1 MKIAVAGTGYV
12 GLSLAVLLSQHNEV
26 HALDIVP
33 EKVDKINNYQ
43 SPIQDDEIER
53 FLAEAKAGERLLDL
67 HATVDVAEAYT
78 GVDYAVIATP
88 TNYDSDR
95 NFFDTS
101 SVEAAIAA
109 VRSVNPDA
117 WIVIK
122 STIPVGYTAG
132 LRERL
137 GDSKIFFS
145 PEFLRESKALYDN
158 LHPSRIVVGA
168 PKEDAEAVAAAE
180 RFARLLAQ
188 GADPAE
194 LERVN
199 VDGTIGIPE
208 LVLGTTEAEAVKLFA
223 NTYLALR
230 VAYFNELDTY
240 CEVRGLNTRDVID
253 GVCLEPR
260 IGSHYNN
267 PSFGYGGYCLPK
279 DTKQLLA
286 NYKDVPQNLIEA
298 IVDANRTRKDFVAD
312 EVLQMVWDR
321 VYEGKPKP
329 VVGVYRL
336 TMKSNSDN
344 FRASSIQGVMKR
356 VKAKGVPVVVYEP
369 TLEAPEFFGSEVT
382 HDLEAFKAGCDVIV
396 AVLGEDDKRVGESH
410 SRTSLEL
417 PGRQQQLLEALH
429 ATGVPVVLVLV
440 NGQPLTVN
448 WAAQNVPA
456 ILESWFP
463 SVQGGTAIAETLFG
477 DYNPGGKL
485 TITFPRST
493 GQIEL
498 NFPYKKGSHG
508 AQPRK
513 GPNGGGVTRVLGSIY
528 PFGYGLSYT
537 TFAYGNLRITPEPS
551 HTQSSFRVTCDVTNT
566 GDRRGDEVVQLYVS
580 DKFSSVVTY
589 ESVLRGFERVTLEP
603 GETKSVSFEITP
615 SHLELLDSNMNR
627 TVEPGEFEIR
637 IGASSED
644 IRLRKTIRLS

>member
-1 MKIAVAGTGYV
+1 MPNFNTRFESEKKMKIAVAGTGYV
-12 GLSLAVLLSQHNEV
+12 GLSLAVLLSQQNEV

-33 EKVDKINNYQ
+33 EKVEKINSYV

-53 FLAEAKAGERLLDL
+53 FLAEAKAGERQLDL
-67 HATVDVAEAYT
+67 HATVDVAEAYADADF
-78 GVDYAVIATP
+78 VVIATP
-88 TNYDSDR
+88 TNYDSDK

-168 PKEDAEAVAAAE
+168 PKDDPEAVAAAE
-180 RFARLLAQ
+180 KFAGLLAQ
-188 GADPAE
+188 GADPVE

-199 VDGTIGIPE
+199 ADGSMGIPE

-286 NYKDVPQNLIEA
+286 NYRDVPQNLIEA
-298 IVDANRTRKDFVAD
+298 IVEANCTRKDFVAD

-369 TLEAPEFFGSEVT
+369 TLDAPEFFGSEVT
-382 HDLEAFKAGCDVIV
+382 HDLGAFKAGCDVIV
-396 AVLGEDDKRVGESH
+396 ANRWSDELADVADKVYTRD
-410 SRTSLEL
+410 
-417 PGRQQQLLEALH
+417 
-429 ATGVPVVLVLV
+429 
-440 NGQPLTVN
+440 
-448 WAAQNVPA
+448 
-456 ILESWFP
+456 
-463 SVQGGTAIAETLFG
+463 LFKR
-477 DYNPGGKL
+477 D
-485 TITFPRST
+485 
-493 GQIEL
+493 
-498 NFPYKKGSHG
+498 
-508 AQPRK
+508 
-513 GPNGGGVTRVLGSIY
+513 
-528 PFGYGLSYT
+528 
-537 TFAYGNLRITPEPS
+537 
-551 HTQSSFRVTCDVTNT
+551 
-566 GDRRGDEVVQLYVS
+566 
-580 DKFSSVVTY
+580 
-589 ESVLRGFERVTLEP
+589 
-603 GETKSVSFEITP
+603 
-615 SHLELLDSNMNR
+615 
-627 TVEPGEFEIR
+627 
-637 IGASSED
+637 
-644 IRLRKTIRLS
+644 

>member
-1 MKIAVAGTGYV
+1 MKLHSTLKTMNRKRFRMKIAVAGTGYV

-33 EKVDKINNYQ
+33 EKVEKINSYV

-53 FLAEAKAGERLLDL
+53 FLAEAKAGERQLDL
-67 HATVDVAEAYT
+67 HATVGVAEAYADA
-78 GVDYAVIATP
+78 DYAVIATP

-168 PKEDAEAVAAAE
+168 PKDDPEAVAAAE
-180 RFARLLAQ
+180 KFAGLLAQ
-188 GADPAE
+188 GADPGE

-199 VDGTIGIPE
+199 ADGSEGIPE

-286 NYKDVPQNLIEA
+286 NYRDVPQNLIEA
-298 IVDANRTRKDFVAD
+298 IVEANRTRKDFVAD

-321 VYEGKPKP
+321 VYEGKEKP

-369 TLEAPEFFGSEVT
+369 TLDAPEFFGSEVT

-396 AVLGEDDKRVGESH
+396 ANRWSDELADVADKVYTRD
-410 SRTSLEL
+410 
-417 PGRQQQLLEALH
+417 
-429 ATGVPVVLVLV
+429 
-440 NGQPLTVN
+440 
-448 WAAQNVPA
+448 
-456 ILESWFP
+456 
-463 SVQGGTAIAETLFG
+463 LFKR
-477 DYNPGGKL
+477 D
-485 TITFPRST
+485 
-493 GQIEL
+493 
-498 NFPYKKGSHG
+498 
-508 AQPRK
+508 
-513 GPNGGGVTRVLGSIY
+513 
-528 PFGYGLSYT
+528 
-537 TFAYGNLRITPEPS
+537 
-551 HTQSSFRVTCDVTNT
+551 
-566 GDRRGDEVVQLYVS
+566 
-580 DKFSSVVTY
+580 
-589 ESVLRGFERVTLEP
+589 
-603 GETKSVSFEITP
+603 
-615 SHLELLDSNMNR
+615 
-627 TVEPGEFEIR
+627 
-637 IGASSED
+637 
-644 IRLRKTIRLS
+644 

>member
-1 MKIAVAGTGYV
+1 MRIAIAGTGYV
-12 GLSLAVLLSQHNEV
+12 GLSMAVLLAQHNTV
-26 HALDIVP
+26 TAVDIVP
-33 EKVDKINNYQ
+33 EKADLINRRI
-43 SPIQDDEIER
+43 SPIADSEMQEYLSTR
-53 FLAEAKAGERLLDL
+53 PLDL
-67 HATVDVAEAYT
+67 TATTDGDSAYRNAEL
-78 GVDYAVIATP
+78 VLISTP
-88 TNYDSDR
+88 TNYDPDQ
-95 NFFDTS
+95 NYFDTS
-101 SVEAAIAA
+101 SVESVIRQVMAVNPSAA
-109 VRSVNPDA
+109 VVIRSTV
-117 WIVIK
+117 
-122 STIPVGYTAG
+122 PVGFTESARIKHG
-132 LRERL
+132 CRRL
-137 GDSKIFFS
+137 LFS

-168 PKEDAEAVAAAE
+168 PKDDVNAVAAAE

-199 VDGTIGIPE
+199 SDGTIGIPE
-208 LVLGTTEAEAVKLFA
+208 LVLGTTESEAVKLFA

-286 NYKDVPQNLIEA
+286 NYRDVPQNLIEA

-369 TLEAPEFFGSEVT
+369 TLDAPEFFGSEVT

-396 AVLGEDDKRVGESH
+396 ANRWSDELADVSEKVYTRDLFKR
-410 SRTSLEL
+410 
-417 PGRQQQLLEALH
+417 
-429 ATGVPVVLVLV
+429 
-440 NGQPLTVN
+440 
-448 WAAQNVPA
+448 
-456 ILESWFP
+456 
-463 SVQGGTAIAETLFG
+463 
-477 DYNPGGKL
+477 D
-485 TITFPRST
+485 
-493 GQIEL
+493 
-498 NFPYKKGSHG
+498 
-508 AQPRK
+508 
-513 GPNGGGVTRVLGSIY
+513 
-528 PFGYGLSYT
+528 
-537 TFAYGNLRITPEPS
+537 
-551 HTQSSFRVTCDVTNT
+551 
-566 GDRRGDEVVQLYVS
+566 
-580 DKFSSVVTY
+580 
-589 ESVLRGFERVTLEP
+589 
-603 GETKSVSFEITP
+603 
-615 SHLELLDSNMNR
+615 
-627 TVEPGEFEIR
+627 
-637 IGASSED
+637 
-644 IRLRKTIRLS
+644 

>member
-33 EKVDKINNYQ
+33 EKVEKINAFQ

-53 FLAEAKAGERLLDL
+53 FLAEAQERKRELDL

-78 GVDYAVIATP
+78 GADYAIVATP

-109 VRSVNPDA
+109 IRSVNPTA
-117 WIVIK
+117 WIVVK
-122 STIPVGYTAG
+122 STIPVGYTAS
-132 LRERL
+132 LCEKL
-137 GDSKIFFS
+137 GDSRIIFS

-168 PKEDAEAVAAAE
+168 PKDNADAVKAAE
-180 RFARLLAQ
+180 TFAELLVQ

-199 VDGTIGIPE
+199 VDGTIGIPR

-240 CEVRGLNTRDVID
+240 CEMRGLNTHDVIE

-260 IGSHYNN
+260 IGTHYNN

-298 IVDANRTRKDFVAD
+298 IVEANRTRKDHVAD
-312 EVLQMVWDR
+312 EVLSR
-321 VYEGKPKP
+321 VADLVYSGTPAP
-329 VVGVYRL
+329 IVGVYRL

-344 FRASSIQGVMKR
+344 FRASSIHGVMKR
-356 VKAKGVPVVVYEP
+356 VKAKGVPVIVYEP
-369 TLEAPEFFGSEVT
+369 TLNAPEFFGSEVT
-382 HDLEAFKAGCDVIV
+382 HDLAKFKAECDVIV
-396 AVLGEDDKRVGESH
+396 ANRWSDDLFDVVDKVYTRDLFKR
-410 SRTSLEL
+410 
-417 PGRQQQLLEALH
+417 
-429 ATGVPVVLVLV
+429 
-440 NGQPLTVN
+440 
-448 WAAQNVPA
+448 
-456 ILESWFP
+456 
-463 SVQGGTAIAETLFG
+463 
-477 DYNPGGKL
+477 D
-485 TITFPRST
+485 
-493 GQIEL
+493 
-498 NFPYKKGSHG
+498 
-508 AQPRK
+508 
-513 GPNGGGVTRVLGSIY
+513 
-528 PFGYGLSYT
+528 
-537 TFAYGNLRITPEPS
+537 
-551 HTQSSFRVTCDVTNT
+551 
-566 GDRRGDEVVQLYVS
+566 
-580 DKFSSVVTY
+580 
-589 ESVLRGFERVTLEP
+589 
-603 GETKSVSFEITP
+603 
-615 SHLELLDSNMNR
+615 
-627 TVEPGEFEIR
+627 
-637 IGASSED
+637 
-644 IRLRKTIRLS
+644 